1 MIDIFRRKTVSDL
14 AENLLVSEDTA
25 VIAVAAFLE
34 IGEERLRRARR
45 IIPWGSEAKVCRIE
59 VGEKEFAVKTAKYGD
74 KVKYVSDQ
82 IEAQKML
89 FDHPYRQFAPV
100 TPIEVQAQSFVVQ
113 SWLGGCEVP
122 ARILQ
127 DYLRSQNLSLPS
139 CDLRGNAKYSGDDIV
154 LLDFRYCTEA
164 K

>member
-1 MIDIFRRKTVSDL
+1 MIDLFWKKDGLDL
-14 AENLLVSEDTA
+14 AEKFSVAED
-25 VIAVAAFLE
+25 IAVFAVTAFLE

-74 KVKYVSDQ
+74 KVKYISDQ
-82 IEAQKML
+82 IFAQKML

-139 CDLRGNAKYSGDDIV
+139 CDLRGNAKYSGKDIV
-154 LLDFRYCTEA
+154 LIDFRYCTEI